1 MTWINLFA
9 IALVLGYAVWMV
21 CQAWKLFAN
30 LLRANTAEE
39 VLRNILERRRFYFAQ
54 GMGSLIALT
63 VFLGIKALLL
73 LFKHSAANVFSVIVF
88 GDFTNRLLPG
98 KVGCLGII
106 LMGMCLVCFYQHL
119 KSRHYLEVLY
129 ALRDQLGLP
138 EPV

>member
-21 CQAWKLFAN
+21 CQAWQLFAN
-30 LLRANTAEE
+30 LLRASTADE
-39 VLRNILERRRFYFAQ
+39 VLRNILARRRFYFAQ

-63 VFLGIKALLL
+63 LFLGIKALLL
-73 LFKHSAANVFSVIVF
+73 LFKCSTVNVFSLIVF

-98 KVGCLGII
+98 KVGCLGIL
-106 LMGMCLVCFYQHL
+106 LMAMCLVCFYQYL

-129 ALRDQLGLP
+129 ALRDKLGLP
-138 EPV
+138 EPG